1 MGSQQ
6 QTNFNGFEGDDYSD
20 FFESMFAGQG
30 GRARTA
36 NYKGQDFN
44 AELHLELKE
53 VYNTHK
59 RTLTINGK
67 NIRLTIEAGVENG
80 QKS

>member
-1 MGSQQ
+1 
-6 QTNFNGFEGDDYSD
+6 
-20 FFESMFAGQG
+20 MFAGQG

-36 NYKGQDFN
+36 SYKGQDFN

-53 VYNTHK
+53 VYNPQ

-80 QKS
+80 QVIKIHQVMEARVLEVKEFIHYLFC

>member
-1 MGSQQ
+1 MKNKKQQSQYKVANSKP
-6 QTNFNGFEGDDYSD
+6 TLMVLKVMIILI

-53 VYNTHK
+53 VYNTHNEQQLMVK
-59 RTLTINGK
+59 YSTYC
-67 NIRLTIEAGVENG
+67 
-80 QKS
+80 

>member
-1 MGSQQ
+1 MVLKVMIILI
-6 QTNFNGFEGDDYSD
+6 

-53 VYNTHK
+53 VYSTHK

-67 NIRLTIEAGVENG
+67 NIRPIKLV
-80 QKS
+80 